1 MTLEEKSLLEILS
14 AFLHRRKAVIPKEV
28 KWGDLYNLAK
38 SHAVTPILY
47 RVIKDDLKRYEI
59 EPQLLAKL
67 RKSYDAGLFLAVRQ
81 EYEMDF
87 VLKKLNQRKI
97 PHVLM
102 KGYHL
107 RQYYPVRE
115 MRTMADIDILVPEDQ
130 REAAGQALERIGFV
144 NTNKV
149 GSTWNYQK
157 NVLQLEVHWKLA
169 EDMYWNSV
177 NAEAYFEQ
185 AFAHTIDGVFPYTKY
200 LTLEYHFIYLIFHLA
215 KHFTLAGAGI
225 RMFFDIAVYLERFRG
240 TLDWKY
246 ILKEMDKLNLR
257 AFLKK
262 TLVLCSV
269 WFRVPLEPIAIEA
282 MDMPPETI
290 EGITQY
296 VLEGGVFGHEKRDLG
311 TITLRRG
318 IKRGQ
323 KNGAF
328 WIRIKAF
335 VKYVFPD
342 RMYMRRYVRYVE
354 KSHWLLPLAW
364 MIRWGEGLTK
374 RRNSTAIHM
383 GQFMR
388 NTDDAV
394 EQDQI
399 LEYMGL

>member
-14 AFLHRRKAVIPKEV
+14 AFLRRRKAIIPKEIS
-28 KWGDLYNLAK
+28 WGDLYRLAK
-38 SHAVTPILY
+38 SHAVAPVLY
-47 RVIKDDLKRYEI
+47 RVVKDDLDRYEI
-59 EPQLLAKL
+59 EPQLLKKM
-67 RKSYDAGLFLAVRQ
+67 RKAYDAGLFLAVRQ

-87 VLKKLNQRKI
+87 VLKELNRKKI

-130 REAAGQALERIGFV
+130 REAAGQALESIGFI

-149 GSTWNYQK
+149 GGTWNYRK

-177 NAEAYFEQ
+177 NAEAYFDQ

-200 LTLEYHFIYLIFHLA
+200 LTLEYHFIYMIYHLA

-225 RMFFDIAVYLERFRG
+225 RMFLDIAVYLERFRE
-240 TLDWKY
+240 
-246 ILKEMDKLNLR
+246 EMDWEYVFKETDRLNLQV
-257 AFLKK
+257 FLKK
-262 TLVLCSV
+262 TLVLCSI
-269 WFRVPLEPIAIEA
+269 WFRVPLGVTAAEE
-282 MDMPPETI
+282 MDMSAETI
-290 EGITQY
+290 EEITRY
-296 VLEGGVFGHEKRDLG
+296 VLEGGVFGHEKRDMG

-318 IKRGQ
+318 VRRGG
-323 KNGAF
+323 KNRAL
-328 WIRIKAF
+328 WVRVKAF
-335 VKYVFPD
+335 LKYAFPD
-342 RMYMRRYVRYVE
+342 RMYMRRYVKYVE
-354 KSHWLLPLAW
+354 NMPCLLPLAW
-364 MIRWGEGLTK
+364 MIRWSEGLTK
-374 RRNSTAIHM
+374 RKKSTAVHM

-394 EQDQI
+394 RQDRI
-399 LEYMGL
+399 LESMGL